1 MRRRWVQPLERNW
14 IVSRKPCHPG
24 LVAYDCDKGAAVIER
39 QRHTTTQQRH
49 RPSERPDIRR
59 RLVGRKRRWS
69 RKSEQANPGSSR
81 GQDTQQRRQG
91 TCVKGDAGD
100 AMQGRWNC
108 SDGCDA
114 RRCGA
119 VRAGSCLYK
128 YWLREATGIAPPE
141 ANCLRRDEAYSR
153 GSSSPFCWRWANGEE
168 EVGGN
173 PRAVGWAEKWA
184 ADRAPASEAPAR
196 PTPASAQRLL
206 VGSGWVGSGLG
217 SGLGGGLAAKWALT
231 WFLV

>member
-24 LVAYDCDKGAAVIER
+24 LLAYDCDKGAAEIER
-39 QRHTTTQQRH
+39 RRHTTTQQRH
-49 RPSERPDIRR
+49 RPSERSDIRR
-59 RLVGRKRRWS
+59 RLAWPKRRWS
-69 RKSEQANPGSSR
+69 WKGEQANPGSSR
-81 GQDTQQRRQG
+81 GQDTQHRRQG

-119 VRAGSCLYK
+119 VRDGSCLYK

-168 EVGGN
+168 EVGGTRERWGGQKN
-173 PRAVGWAEKWA
+173 GQQTGPLPVKRQHGQL
-184 ADRAPASEAPAR
+184 PL
-196 PTPASAQRLL
+196 AQRLL

>member
-1 MRRRWVQPLERNW
+1 M
-14 IVSRKPCHPG
+14 
-24 LVAYDCDKGAAVIER
+24 
-39 QRHTTTQQRH
+39 
-49 RPSERPDIRR
+49 
-59 RLVGRKRRWS
+59 
-69 RKSEQANPGSSR
+69 
-81 GQDTQQRRQG
+81 
-91 TCVKGDAGD
+91 KGDAGD

-119 VRAGSCLYK
+119 RWFVLYK

-168 EVGGN
+168 EAGGTRERWGGQKN
-173 PRAVGWAEKWA
+173 WA
-184 ADRAPASEAPAR
+184 ADRTPASEAPAR

-206 VGSGWVGSGLG
+206 VGSGWAGSGLG
-217 SGLGGGLAAKWALT
+217 SGLGGGLAAKWAFDVVLGIGLSGNGIDGLLQACGNT
-231 WFLV
+231 GRGLRGQRCRRQAVLGLELPRSWQ